1 MRLGLVG
8 SNFVS
13 DWLCRAAL
21 NVPDVTLCAIYSRTR
36 EAGGA
41 FADAHGIPA
50 VFTDYDAFLASGLD
64 AVYLAS
70 PNSCHEAQARQALL
84 SGVSVLCEKPAV
96 LSEKALCSLVA
107 LAQEKKLVFMEAM
120 RPLHDPG
127 FSLIRQYLPALG
139 PLRSVHLDYCQ
150 YSSRYD
156 RFKAGEL
163 PNAFNPALGNAAV
176 LDIGVYPLAL
186 AAALFGRPCSI
197 QASSFFL
204 PGGMESA
211 GSVLLRY
218 EGFTVTVT
226 YSKVN
231 DSPCRCFLGGEAGT
245 LTFARPAKP
254 EQLVLTPRG
263 GAPEPDPYTAPE
275 SNMVYELADF
285 VAALKGA
292 DIGFFTKA
300 SLDTAYLLDGV
311 RRAWQDFANSQNS
324 RGK

>member
-1 MRLGLVG
+1 MRLGIVG

-13 DWLCRAAL
+13 DWLCQAAQK
-21 NVPDVTLCAIYSRTR
+21 VPDVTLCAIYSRTR

-50 VFTDYDAFLASGLD
+50 VFTDYDAFLACGLD

-70 PNSCHEAQARQALL
+70 PNSCHEAQARRALL
-84 SGVSVLCEKPAV
+84 AGVSVLCEKPAV
-96 LSEKALCSLVA
+96 LSENALGSLAA
-107 LAQEKKLVFMEAM
+107 LAREKGLVFMEAM
-120 RPLHDPG
+120 RPLHDPA
-127 FSLIRQYLPALG
+127 FSLIRRYLPALG
-139 PLRSVHLDYCQ
+139 PLRSVYLDYCQ

-156 RFKAGEL
+156 RFKAGDL

-186 AAALFGRPCSI
+186 AAALFGRPRAI

-204 PGGMESA
+204 PGGMEGA

-226 YSKVN
+226 YSKIN

-245 LTFARPAKP
+245 LTFAKPAKP
-254 EQLVLTPRG
+254 EQLVFTPRG
-263 GAPEPDPYTAPE
+263 SAPKPDPYITPE
-275 SNMVYELADF
+275 SNMAYELADF
-285 VAALKGA
+285 AAALKGA
-292 DIGFFTKA
+292 DIAFFTKA
-300 SLDTAYLLDGV
+300 SLDTACLLDGV
-311 RRAWQDFANSQNS
+311 RRAWQHLADSQNS
-324 RGK
+324 